1 MRMRDSKE
9 VISKQRHDMRETETN
24 YHRLQEIR
32 LLLKFHTQLASTDK
46 ITGLTINMKFSPAG
60 QQQEIKTDNHS
71 GTLENYKRNKQDT
84 WNKTDILSRDLAD
97 RATT

>member
-1 MRMRDSKE
+1 
-9 VISKQRHDMRETETN
+9 MRETETN
-24 YHRLQEIR
+24 HHRLQEIR

-46 ITGLTINMKFSPAG
+46 ITGLTINMRFSPAG
-60 QQQEIKTDNHS
+60 QRQEIKTDNHS

-84 WNKTDILSRDLAD
+84 WNETDILSRDLAD

>member
-1 MRMRDSKE
+1 MRK
-9 VISKQRHDMRETETN
+9 TETN
-24 YHRLQEIR
+24 HHRLQEIR

>member
-1 MRMRDSKE
+1 
-9 VISKQRHDMRETETN
+9 MRETETN
-24 YHRLQEIR
+24 HHRLQEIR

-71 GTLENYKRNKQDT
+71 GTLENYKQNKQDT

>member
-1 MRMRDSKE
+1 
-9 VISKQRHDMRETETN
+9 MRETETN
-24 YHRLQEIR
+24 HHRLQEIR
-32 LLLKFHTQLASTDK
+32 LLLKFHTQLASTGK

-84 WNKTDILSRDLAD
+84 WNETDILSRDLVD

>member
-1 MRMRDSKE
+1 MRK
-9 VISKQRHDMRETETN
+9 TETN
-24 YHRLQEIR
+24 HHRLQEIR

-46 ITGLTINMKFSPAG
+46 ITGLTINMRFSPAG
-60 QQQEIKTDNHS
+60 QQQEIKTDNRS
-71 GTLENYKRNKQDT
+71 GTLENYKRNNQDT

>member
-1 MRMRDSKE
+1 
-9 VISKQRHDMRETETN
+9 MRETETN
-24 YHRLQEIR
+24 HHRLQEIR

-46 ITGLTINMKFSPAG
+46 ITGLTINMRFSPAG

-84 WNKTDILSRDLAD
+84 WNKTDILSRDSAD

>member
-1 MRMRDSKE
+1 
-9 VISKQRHDMRETETN
+9 MRETETN
-24 YHRLQEIR
+24 HHRMQEIR

>member
-1 MRMRDSKE
+1 
-9 VISKQRHDMRETETN
+9 MRETETN
-24 YHRLQEIR
+24 HHRLQEIR

-71 GTLENYKRNKQDT
+71 GTSENYKRNKQDT

>member
-1 MRMRDSKE
+1 MRK
-9 VISKQRHDMRETETN
+9 IETN
-24 YHRLQEIR
+24 HHRLQEIR

-84 WNKTDILSRDLAD
+84 WNETDILSRDLAD

>member
-1 MRMRDSKE
+1 MRK
-9 VISKQRHDMRETETN
+9 TETN
-24 YHRLQEIR
+24 HHRLQEIR

-71 GTLENYKRNKQDT
+71 GTLENYKQNKQDT
-84 WNKTDILSRDLAD
+84 WNETDILSRDLAD

>member
-1 MRMRDSKE
+1 
-9 VISKQRHDMRETETN
+9 MRETET
-24 YHRLQEIR
+24 YHHRLQEIR

>member
-1 MRMRDSKE
+1 
-9 VISKQRHDMRETETN
+9 MRETETN
-24 YHRLQEIR
+24 HHRLQEIR

-46 ITGLTINMKFSPAG
+46 ITGLTINMRFSPAG
-60 QQQEIKTDNHS
+60 QQQVIKTDNHS

>member
-1 MRMRDSKE
+1 
-9 VISKQRHDMRETETN
+9 MRETETN
-24 YHRLQEIR
+24 HHRLQEIR

-71 GTLENYKRNKQDT
+71 GTLENYKRNRQDT

>member
-1 MRMRDSKE
+1 
-9 VISKQRHDMRETETN
+9 MRETETN

-71 GTLENYKRNKQDT
+71 GTLENYTRNKQDT

>member
-1 MRMRDSKE
+1 MK
-9 VISKQRHDMRETETN
+9 ETETN
-24 YHRLQEIR
+24 HHRLQEIR

>member
-1 MRMRDSKE
+1 MRK
-9 VISKQRHDMRETETN
+9 TETN
-24 YHRLQEIR
+24 HHRLQEIR

-46 ITGLTINMKFSPAG
+46 ITGLTINMKFSPAR

>member
-1 MRMRDSKE
+1 
-9 VISKQRHDMRETETN
+9 MRETETN
-24 YHRLQEIR
+24 HHRLQEIR

-46 ITGLTINMKFSPAG
+46 ITGLTINMRFSPAG

-84 WNKTDILSRDLAD
+84 WNETDILSRDLAD

>member
-1 MRMRDSKE
+1 
-9 VISKQRHDMRETETN
+9 MRETETN
-24 YHRLQEIR
+24 HHRLQEIR

-46 ITGLTINMKFSPAG
+46 ITGLTINMRFSPAG

>member
-1 MRMRDSKE
+1 
-9 VISKQRHDMRETETN
+9 MRETETN
-24 YHRLQEIR
+24 HHRLQEIR

-71 GTLENYKRNKQDT
+71 GTLENYKRNRQDT

-97 RATT
+97 KATT

>member
-1 MRMRDSKE
+1 MRK
-9 VISKQRHDMRETETN
+9 TETN
-24 YHRLQEIR
+24 HHRLQEIR

-46 ITGLTINMKFSPAG
+46 ITGLTINMRFSPAG

-71 GTLENYKRNKQDT
+71 RTLENYKRNKKDT
-84 WNKTDILSRDLAD
+84 WNETDILSRDLAD

>member
-1 MRMRDSKE
+1 
-9 VISKQRHDMRETETN
+9 MRETETN
-24 YHRLQEIR
+24 HHRLQEIR

-84 WNKTDILSRDLAD
+84 WNETDILSRDLAD

>member
-1 MRMRDSKE
+1 
-9 VISKQRHDMRETETN
+9 
-24 YHRLQEIR
+24 
-32 LLLKFHTQLASTDK
+32 LLKFHTQLASTDK

-71 GTLENYKRNKQDT
+71 GILENYKRNKQDT

>member
-1 MRMRDSKE
+1 MRK
-9 VISKQRHDMRETETN
+9 TETN
-24 YHRLQEIR
+24 HHRLQEIR

-84 WNKTDILSRDLAD
+84 WNKTDILSRDLTD

>member
-1 MRMRDSKE
+1 MRK
-9 VISKQRHDMRETETN
+9 TETN
-24 YHRLQEIR
+24 HHRLQEIR

-71 GTLENYKRNKQDT
+71 RTLENYKRNKQDT
-84 WNKTDILSRDLAD
+84 WNETDILSRDLAD

>member
-1 MRMRDSKE
+1 
-9 VISKQRHDMRETETN
+9 MRETETN
-24 YHRLQEIR
+24 HHRLQEIR

-97 RATT
+97 RAMT

>member
-1 MRMRDSKE
+1 
-9 VISKQRHDMRETETN
+9 MRETETN
-24 YHRLQEIR
+24 HHRLQEIR

-46 ITGLTINMKFSPAG
+46 ITGLTINMRFSPAG

-97 RATT
+97 GATT

>member
-1 MRMRDSKE
+1 
-9 VISKQRHDMRETETN
+9 MRETETN
-24 YHRLQEIR
+24 HHRLQEIR

-71 GTLENYKRNKQDT
+71 RTLENYKRNKKDT
-84 WNKTDILSRDLAD
+84 WNETDILPRDLAD